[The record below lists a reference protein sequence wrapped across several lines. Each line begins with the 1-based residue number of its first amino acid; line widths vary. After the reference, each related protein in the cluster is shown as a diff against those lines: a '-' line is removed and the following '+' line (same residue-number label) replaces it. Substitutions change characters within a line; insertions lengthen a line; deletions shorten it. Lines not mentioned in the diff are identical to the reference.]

1 MIPRQPESF
10 EEAISVLLLGIGSI
24 ERIKAL
30 ESEQQARFRQAV
42 VRLSNL
48 ERKMSREGF

>member
-1 MIPRQPESF
+1 MISRQPESF

-30 ESEQQARFRQAV
+30 EPEPLAAA
-42 VRLSNL
+42 
-48 ERKMSREGF
+48 